1 MSIAMVRYIQVATQ
15 RESEDLRLKIKE
27 ATVVVG
33 LRGSEARNT
42 NLLESVEKAMYAPG
56 KFTN

>member
-1 MSIAMVRYIQVATQ
+1 MVRYIQAATQ

-56 KFTN
+56 KITN